1 MLATDLAGVGE
12 VSLPIEV
19 QAIDS
24 YAPLG
29 ESTQRRL
36 MITGTV
42 HISLVDMVM
51 GREQLCETLELAK
64 EVSVYLADRI
74 EAWV

>member
-1 MLATDLAGVGE
+1 
-12 VSLPIEV
+12 
-19 QAIDS
+19 
-24 YAPLG
+24 
-29 ESTQRRL
+29 
-36 MITGTV
+36 
-42 HISLVDMVM
+42 MVM